1 MANLQGKVALV
12 TGGSRGI
19 GAAIAKALGKAGAD
33 VVLTYV
39 GSEQKAHAVSQE
51 ITALGRKALALQVD
65 NADPLAIQRAIDRV
79 VKDFGGLDILVN
91 NAGVA
96 LRTPTAELSVEQIDQ
111 LLNVNARAPF
121 IATQYAS
128 KHLRDDG
135 RVISIGS
142 NLAERVSFP
151 GLTLYSMSKS
161 ALLSMTRGFAREL
174 GARGITVNLVNPG
187 STDTDMNPA
196 DGPSADAQRSLTA
209 LGRYGTPQDV
219 ANAVVFLASSEA
231 RSITGTSL
239 LVDGGA
245 NA

>member
-1 MANLQGKVALV
+1 MAQLDGRVAFV

-19 GAAIAKALGKAGAD
+19 GAAISRALAADGAQ

-39 GSEQKAHAVSQE
+39 GSEQKAHAVAQE
-51 ITALGRKALALQVD
+51 ITAAGGKALALQVD
-65 NADPLAIQRAIDRV
+65 SAEPRAIQRAIERV
-79 VKDFGGLDILVN
+79 VGDFGRLDILVN

-96 LRTPTAELSVEQIDQ
+96 VATPTDELSLEEIDR
-111 LLNVNARAPF
+111 LLAINTRAPF
-121 IATQYAS
+121 LATQYAT
-128 KHLRDDG
+128 RYMREGG

-142 NLAERVSFP
+142 NLAERVIFP

-161 ALLSMTRGFAREL
+161 ALLAMTRGFAREL
-174 GARGITVNLVNPG
+174 GPRGITVNLVNPG

-196 DGPSADAQRSLTA
+196 DGPSADAQRSASA
-209 LGRYGTPQDV
+209 LGRYATPADI
-219 ANAVVFLASSEA
+219 ANAVVFLAGEGA

-239 LVDGGA
+239 LVDGGF